1 MIFRSLDRYGGTLAT
16 YTSQVGYPRRSA
28 HSQRSL
34 EELGDTGD
42 GGLLTYLTGVR
53 QRASAQSSRTCGSPR
68 ADSSHRT
75 SRSSHALHTHTHRTC
90 RSSRT
95 HVSPVTLSPVTH
107 VHPRLRHAALSVTCM
122 LPAASVARSS
132 RPPRRARRPSRLVV
146 HSLLM
151 SHIVVLSGPSAPLRP
166 PAPRVVRRIGRCAV
180 ARVRSPP
187 PPSCLPPPRHCRGR

>member
-1 MIFRSLDRYGGTLAT
+1 MRGAIDWKAKARTVLGWLGFEDVRVTPSIRSLDRYGGTLAT

-95 HVSPVTLSPVTH
+95 SLPSHSLPSHTFTPVSATSHFLS
-107 VHPRLRHAALSVTCM
+107 RACC
-122 LPAASVARSS
+122 
-132 RPPRRARRPSRLVV
+132 PPRPSRAARARLAVPV
-146 HSLLM
+146 
-151 SHIVVLSGPSAPLRP
+151 
-166 PAPRVVRRIGRCAV
+166 GR
-180 ARVRSPP
+180 RVRSCTRY
-187 PPSCLPPPRHCRGR
+187 SCRTSLFYRGLVPLCARRRLAS